1 MYKRHVDDTFLLFRS
16 KDHIE
21 KFQVYLNC
29 EHPNKFTSE
38 IEENNSISFLD
49 IKVNRANNS
58 FSANIYRKVTFNGDF
73 SNFESFIPIS
83 YNSNSILTLL
93 FRAFKL
99 CFNFELFY
107 QEILNLKYIFKI
119 NGYPGNLIDASINR
133 YLNHIFIDK
142 KIYALA
148 PKKELVCVLPFTGKK
163 SLRLRFKLVKSVQNN
178 LSFANLKLFSSH
190 HTNFIHC
197 FVSKIPLIRKF
208 VLILFIVI
216 RVVAAMLLIMVKL
229 TDTFLQELQNI
240 WVFQI

>member
-1 MYKRHVDDTFLLFRS
+1 MASFYVELLFTNITLQETIDLSVDVLFNDQPNIDGFTKTDFHELLTIIFSESLVLSYNEYYKQINRVAMGSPLGSIFANIFLSYYEQMWLKNCPCEFKPVMYKRYVDDTFLLFRS

-21 KFQVYLNC
+21 KFQGYLNC

-49 IKVNRANNS
+49 IKVSRVNNS
-58 FSANIYRKVTFNGDF
+58 FSANIYRKVTFNGAF

-119 NGYPGNLIDASINR
+119 NGYPGNR
-133 YLNHIFIDK
+133 YYRQIFEP
-142 KIYALA
+142 Y
-148 PKKELVCVLPFTGKK
+148 FH
-163 SLRLRFKLVKSVQNN
+163 R
-178 LSFANLKLFSSH
+178 
-190 HTNFIHC
+190 
-197 FVSKIPLIRKF
+197 
-208 VLILFIVI
+208 
-216 RVVAAMLLIMVKL
+216 
-229 TDTFLQELQNI
+229 
-240 WVFQI
+240 